1 MSLLNRL
8 QERNSVL
15 RNLLLNNGQ
24 LKNPFIQ
31 SNQQTQGSFGGFGGL
46 GGSGGLGGFGGLG
59 GSNSSF
65 PLSIQKLPYLDDLK
79 VDIKTNTPKDFFKS
93 GGGDNSISGIGGLGD
108 GAEKDPLAIL
118 IEGLN
123 KGKTDLMK
131 QYMESAGKLQSQN
144 RIYENF
150 SNFFQSPG
158 KGMMLAA
165 DAAKTAGDRLK
176 DVTNSIKYTGAG
188 MRPLAFPS
196 FKYFV

>member
-15 RNLLLNNGQ
+15 RNLLLNKGQ
-24 LKNPFIQ
+24 LRNSFIQ
-31 SNQQTQGSFGGFGGL
+31 SNQQTQGGFGGLGGFGGFGGL
-46 GGSGGLGGFGGLG
+46 GGLG
-59 GSNSSF
+59 GSNSPF
-65 PLSIQKLPYLDDLK
+65 PSSIQKLPYLDHLK
-79 VDIKTNTPKDFFKS
+79 VDINAKGPK
-93 GGGDNSISGIGGLGD
+93 GGFIYGGADGSISGIGNLGD
-108 GAEKDPLAIL
+108 GVEKDSLATL

-144 RIYENF
+144 RIYDNF
-150 SNFFQSPG
+150 SNFLQSPG
-158 KGMMLAA
+158 KGLMLAA
-165 DAAKTAGDRLK
+165 DATKTAGDRLK

>member
-15 RNLLLNNGQ
+15 RNLLLKNR
-24 LKNPFIQ
+24 NPFIQ
-31 SNQQTQGSFGGFGGL
+31 SNQQIQGSFGDFGNF
-46 GGSGGLGGFGGLG
+46 SGLG

-65 PLSIQKLPYLDDLK
+65 LSIQKLPYLDDLK
-79 VDIKTNTPKDFFKS
+79 VDINANTPKDFFKY
-93 GGGDNSISGIGGLGD
+93 GGVVEGVVED
-108 GAEKDPLAIL
+108 GAEKDSLATL

-131 QYMESAGKLQSQN
+131 EYMKSAGELQKQN
-144 RIYENF
+144 RIYENV

-158 KGMMLAA
+158 KGMMLIA
-165 DAAKTAGDRLK
+165 DANKHAGDRLK

-188 MRPLAFPS
+188 IRPLAFPS